1 MRWLADNCGQ
11 FHSAAALAQI
21 SGVSVRTV
29 KSEIAAIRQEI
40 NSSAVMELI
49 AVPSKGYQLL
59 IHDPQQAALLLKHIQ
74 NPPQSAS
81 LNEQPMRI
89 KIDFVEVCSI
99 IPAMSVSVDCSP
111 AEHLGFHAVS

>member
-40 NSSAVMELI
+40 NSSAVME
-49 AVPSKGYQLL
+49 
-59 IHDPQQAALLLKHIQ
+59 
-74 NPPQSAS
+74 
-81 LNEQPMRI
+81 
-89 KIDFVEVCSI
+89 IDRGTFQGL
-99 IPAMSVSVDCSP
+99 PAFKFMIRSRPHSY
-111 AEHLGFHAVS
+111 